1 MAHDMQHLVIRN
13 DHYIVPEMLNN
24 GVVLRESSGMLD
36 ASAHPQKR
44 PIPQPPEPREKKRSK
59 SKSYFICAVHECKE
73 KFSCRENLETHMKLH
88 QVIKPFSC
96 NTCGKVC
103 RTERRLNIHQER
115 HAYDGDKCKCDICER
130 SFSSRS
136 ALKKHKLRIH
146 RPLPHIC
153 PYCQAGFEAHRYMV
167 IHAKRA
173 HDKDPTE
180 ASENE
185 HSLLQLNFESSDYF
199 TQDVD
204 DGKNSLKSSYVSS
217 SVDGRNNDDDGNL
230 LTQSTSAASSPLECQ
245 KEQKLSGCDTSS
257 VGKTAEVVS
266 PTITC
271 EMCTSTF
278 PSLSYLEQHMAVH
291 INEKILTCQ
300 HCEMKFTNYQ
310 LLSNHLK
317 LHNFEPEPTTSFSTN
332 FNNGNFAQY
341 PPLSGQPTVTKGPQ
355 VVGKYICA
363 LCSEQFLN
371 LGSLKRH
378 QAKGHNSVDLS
389 I

>member
-1 MAHDMQHLVIRN
+1 MAHDVQHLVVRN
-13 DHYIVPEMLNN
+13 DHYTVPEMLNN
-24 GVVLRESSGMLD
+24 GVVLRESSGMLETP
-36 ASAHPQKR
+36 AHLQKR
-44 PIPQPPEPREKKRSK
+44 ALPQPPEPREKRRSR

-73 KFSCRENLETHMKLH
+73 KFSSRENLETHMKLH
-88 QVIKPFSC
+88 QVIKPFTC

-103 RTERRLNIHQER
+103 KTERRLNIHQER
-115 HAYDGDKCKCDICER
+115 HAFDGEKCKCDICER
-130 SFSSRS
+130 SFSSS
-136 ALKKHKLRIH
+136 SSLKKHKLRIH

-153 PYCQAGFEAHRYMV
+153 PYCQAGFEEHRYMA

-173 HDKDPTE
+173 HDKDPAEATE
-180 ASENE
+180 DE
-185 HSLLQLNFESSDYF
+185 HSILQLNFESSDLF

-204 DGKNSLKSSYVSS
+204 DGKSSLRSSYISS
-217 SVDGRNNDDDGNL
+217 NDDGSNDDDGNL
-230 LTQSTSAASSPLECQ
+230 LAQSTSAASSSVARQ
-245 KEQKLSGCDTSS
+245 KEQKLSGCDASS
-257 VGKTAEVVS
+257 GEKTAVVVT

-271 EMCTSTF
+271 GMCTSTF

-291 INEKILTCQ
+291 INEKILICQ
-300 HCEMKFTNYQ
+300 HCEMKFTNHQ

-332 FNNGNFAQY
+332 FINGNFAQY
-341 PPLSGQPTVTKGPQ
+341 PPLSGQPTVTRGPQ

-378 QAKGHNSVDLS
+378 QAKGHNSIDLS